1 MRFRDDIDPENTWVW
16 SDPHFHHTNIAAFCH
31 RPPDHDQLILAEV
44 RKEVPD
50 DATLLCLGDINYG
63 NNARFKHI
71 VAKEL
76 PGKRRIL
83 IRGNHD
89 RQSDGFY
96 KKSGLLTTAPFQI
109 GYHRSDMYCLGC
121 DGSGWVGS
129 FMGEPC
135 PNCSGTGREERD
147 AFVVSFSHYPWNDAE
162 DGGPQPENHLR
173 VHGHI
178 HNNGYTR
185 QAFVPFLKGHVN
197 VSVEQTR
204 YKPVNLKLLLDAV
217 LLGQYPETTEEQLE
231 EVRRKRDENY
241 ASKESV

>member
-44 RKEVPD
+44 RKEVPA

-96 KKSGLLTTAPFQI
+96 KKSGLLTTAPFKI
-109 GYHRSDMYCLGC
+109 GYSKPERTR
-121 DGSGWVGS
+121 V
-129 FMGEPC
+129 P
-135 PNCSGTGREERD
+135 GTKPEDDLWIEYPYRYI
-147 AFVVSFSHYPWNDAE
+147 VSFSHYPWNDAE

-217 LLGQYPETTEEQLE
+217 LLGEYPETTEAQLE

-241 ASKESV
+241 AKKEG